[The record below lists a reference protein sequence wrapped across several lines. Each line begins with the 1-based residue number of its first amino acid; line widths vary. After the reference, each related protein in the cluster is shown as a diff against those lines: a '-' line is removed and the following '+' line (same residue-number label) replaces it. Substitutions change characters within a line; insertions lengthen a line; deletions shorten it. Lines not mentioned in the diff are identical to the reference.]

1 MRVYSIRI
9 LLFGVRLNTTTCGVI
24 LDLRK
29 GGHDLTA
36 LPLSHDGYRV
46 E

>member
-1 MRVYSIRI
+1 MRVYRIRI
-9 LLFGVRLNTTTCGVI
+9 LFFGVRLKTITYGTV

-36 LPLSHDGYRV
+36 LPLSHDGYRN